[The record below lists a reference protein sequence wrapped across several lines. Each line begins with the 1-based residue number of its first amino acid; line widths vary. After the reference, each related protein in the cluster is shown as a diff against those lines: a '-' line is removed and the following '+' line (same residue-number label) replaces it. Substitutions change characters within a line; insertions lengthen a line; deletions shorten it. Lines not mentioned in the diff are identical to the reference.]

1 MEQHGSVCYFSE
13 SKLSVRLWGFFYLL
27 ILSVTNPLQSQ
38 APATMFIN
46 RQSSQLLASELF
58 HQIFDGICQVTAER
72 ECRMTRLHIVLQQG
86 TGNQSR
92 DRQTQKCLLVTP
104 FKFYTQAHTRLFFLH
119 LWGPIKPPLNS
130 PRTAKPT
137 SQPMLFLVFFLYD
150 VFFFKT

>member
-86 TGNQSR
+86 TGNQSW
-92 DRQTQKCLLVTP
+92 DWQTQKCLLVTP
-104 FKFYTQAHTRLFFLH
+104 FKFYTQADTHKHQRLFFLH
-119 LWGPIKPPLNS
+119 LWGSIVDTLHSLIK
-130 PRTAKPT
+130 T
-137 SQPMLFLVFFLYD
+137 STLELPSQQANQCHL
-150 VFFFKT
+150 